1 MRFNKSRMHSNAVK
15 KEMQLKNCMSYL
27 SFTVIFFKD
36 NSTSI
41 NANWTGSMRI
51 CKMNDT
57 YLLGNINLS
66 NVTSACLRHEHGAP
80 YWIGIFREKYF
91 NTDKGNE
98 FKVMRMK
105 KTKFLYSFF

>member
-1 MRFNKSRMHSNAVK
+1 M
-15 KEMQLKNCMSYL
+15 L
-27 SFTVIFFKD
+27 
-36 NSTSI
+36 
-41 NANWTGSMRI
+41 RI

-66 NVTSACLRHEHGAP
+66 NVTSACFGHEHGAP

-105 KTKFLYSFF
+105 KTKFLDSFFFKFQLS